1 MKYIVLISGFFIT
14 SICSAL
20 AQLNKIPNAIPSKYD
35 NLKKIETP
43 AKMSRDSAIIL
54 LNNKFYRLSELKEY
68 NNTIDGVNI
77 ESIDVVRDRAQISK
91 NSEWKDQCAGYSQR
105 GRESETWFFQ
115 VKAAEL
121 TIGDENIVRGIFKK

>member
-77 ESIDVVRDRAQISK
+77 ESIDV
-91 NSEWKDQCAGYSQR
+91 C
-105 GRESETWFFQ
+105 ETERRYP
-115 VKAAEL
+115 K
-121 TIGDENIVRGIFKK
+121 